1 MKIKTYGSIKD
12 ETFKYNSFLNEEQD
26 NKKSRKDFKGEII
39 DKNLIKN
46 NSLSE
51 TDNES
56 IISSNKPS
64 YIQQYENYKKIL
76 QNLERQC
83 I

>member
-1 MKIKTYGSIKD
+1 MEPNIKPIKIDEIKVESGEKKKIEKT
-12 ETFKYNSFLNEEQD
+12 
-26 NKKSRKDFKGEII
+26 DFIRI
-39 DKNLIKN
+39 DSPN
-46 NSLSE
+46 